1 MQIFSYIFQNE
12 GIKCLNK
19 PLILF
24 YYLVFYGIFDV
35 MLTYQDYHYPLD
47 KPSIHDFLTKIPS
60 VLTKGVKK

>member
-1 MQIFSYIFQNE
+1 
-12 GIKCLNK
+12 
-19 PLILF
+19 
-24 YYLVFYGIFDV
+24 